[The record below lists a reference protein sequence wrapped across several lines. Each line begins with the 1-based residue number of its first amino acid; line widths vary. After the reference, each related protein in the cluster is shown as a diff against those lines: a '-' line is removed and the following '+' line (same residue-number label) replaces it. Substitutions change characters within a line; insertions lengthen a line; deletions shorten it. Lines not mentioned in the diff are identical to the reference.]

1 MPHELIQP
9 SGKSPVTVSREELYK
24 QVWETPMSHL
34 AQTYGISGNGLAKVC
49 DRLKVPYPP
58 RGYWAKKAAG
68 KKVIQYRLPEREE
81 STPKSATI
89 TPTPRPAPPPEVPP
103 EVQRQ
108 VDAAKSRAGSVVVP
122 ARLVQPHPVIAGW
135 LREREEDRERARRE
149 RDPWL
154 RNMAPPDWTASERR
168 RHRILDALFKAA
180 ERQGI
185 RIKQPDRFTV
195 YLEASG
201 ERIDFKLREKQRQV
215 RVQKSPEE
223 MKRLLP
229 GEKTWR
235 QELQP
240 TGLLSF
246 SIETYLPALPRR
258 TWNDTT
264 DQPLEEQLGDFL
276 AGLLL
281 AGPMLVQQRREREE
295 AEQRRR
301 EEERRRY
308 EAAERKRLDDNRWRR
323 FVELAAR
330 WRQTDEARRFLTA
343 LEQYPDAP
351 GRLANGDSVSD
362 WLAWAEARLAA
373 FDPLAAGP
381 AGVFEDLLKITSWTY
396 RE

>member
-1 MPHELIQP
+1 MPHDLIQP
-9 SGKSPVTVSREELYK
+9 SRRSPVTVSREELYK
-24 QVWETPMSHL
+24 QVWETPMSGL
-34 AQTYGISGNGLAKVC
+34 ARTYGISRSGLAKVC
-49 DRLKVPYPP
+49 SRLKVPYPP

-81 STPKSATI
+81 GTPKSATI
-89 TPTPRPAPPPEVPP
+89 TPTPPPAPPPEVPP

-108 VDAAKSRAGSVVVP
+108 VDAAKSRAGSVLVP
-122 ARLVQPHPVIAGW
+122 VRLAQPHPVIAGW
-135 LREREEDRERARRE
+135 LREREEERERARRK

-154 RNMAPPDWTASERR
+154 RNRAPTDWTASERR
-168 RHRILDALFKAA
+168 RHRILDALFKSA

-185 RIKQPDRFTV
+185 RVKQPDRFTV

-201 ERIDFKLREKQRQV
+201 ERVDFKLREKQKQV
-215 RVQKSPEE
+215 RVQKSPDE

-240 TGLLSF
+240 SGLLAF
-246 SIETYLPALPRR
+246 SIETYLAGLPRR

-264 DQPLEEQLGDFL
+264 DQPLEEQVGDIL

-343 LEQYPDAP
+343 LEQHPDAA
-351 GRLANGDSVSD
+351 RSLANGDSVSD
-362 WLAWAEARLAA
+362 WLAWAQVRLVA
-373 FDPLAAGP
+373 FDPLVAGP
-381 AGVFEDLLKITSWTY
+381 TGVFEDLLKITSWTY